1 MELSGTTTLGD
12 LYVKNVTLA
21 VSCAR
26 CCHEG
31 AMYPVTLKVWMNIL
45 GSDYTIAQFSERLF
59 CLKLQD
65 FAGYVRL
72 DAVTR

>member
-26 CCHEG
+26 CCHE
-31 AMYPVTLKVWMNIL
+31 ALYPVTLKVWMNIL
-45 GSDYTIAQFSERLF
+45 GSDYTIAQLSERLF
-59 CLKLQD
+59 CSKCKT
-65 FAGYVRL
+65 AGYVRL
-72 DAVTR
+72 DA